1 VTPRAPD
8 SPAVAFVDESRCI
21 GCTLC
26 ILACPYDA
34 IVGAAKLMHTV
45 IAEACTGCELCVP
58 RCPVDCIALLPSP
71 YQDVGVRRAL
81 EDAARYR
88 FDARN
93 ARLARLEEEQ
103 RARATERRERDLERQ
118 KRKTISNVMEKAR
131 QRLAARGSYGK
142 PGTDD

>member
-1 VTPRAPD
+1 MTLRSSDPPV
-8 SPAVAFVDESRCI
+8 VAFVDESRCI

-45 IAEACTGCELCVP
+45 IAHACTGCELCVP

-71 YQDVGVRRAL
+71 HQDLAASGAL
-81 EDAARYR
+81 EDAARLR

-93 ARLARLEEEQ
+93 ARLKRMEDEQ
-103 RARATERRERDLERQ
+103 RAEAAERRERDLQRKKRQ
-118 KRKTISNVMEKAR
+118 TIEKVLENAR
-131 QRLAARGSYGK
+131 QRLAAAAL
-142 PGTDD
+142 DDTKR